1 MCSPST
7 SCMAL
12 RLFAIHSIRYRDA
25 SGIDHALSPLAAAS
39 GLFASAFVIHVIGAV
54 GRRVWLLAQPLLA
67 GLPQLLAYR
76 PAIPNRRPFGR
87 RSALSVL
94 QLVTQHTGSAVSE
107 IGVDVG
113 GTLAKFVFADSHS
126 PVLPDRF
133 GVVGKDGAP
142 GGRTHHEL
150 RLRICRRGL
159 RHVGEG
165 DTLRPEEACTLQFLS
180 GQSSHFEQLL
190 ASTTSLVSP
199 DARRSTSRWSWIRS
213 TQTASAASSAAA
225 TPRQHRRSMS
235 SGGAQSGAGAEPS
248 SAGTGAKTSSTSA
261 ELGATAAA
269 QGEVRRVAAT
279 GGGAHKLREWSRQ
292 RHVSRALRRHT
303 MLPEFEFNIVRR
315 LSLEPWPRRPIG

>member
-1 MCSPST
+1 
-7 SCMAL
+7 MAL

-159 RHVGEG
+159 RHVGDG
-165 DTLRPEEACTLQFLS
+165 GTLRPEEACTLQFLS

-199 DARRSTSRWSWIRS
+199 DTRCSTSRWSWIRP
-213 TQTASAASSAAA
+213 TQAASAASSAAA
-225 TPRQHRRSMS
+225 TPRQHRRSTS
-235 SGGAQSGAGAEPS
+235 AELGAQSDAGAEPS
-248 SAGTGAKTSSTSA
+248 SAGTGANTSSASA

-292 RHVSRALRRHT
+292 GHVSRALRRHT
-303 MLPEFEFNIVRR
+303 MLPDFEFNIVCRP
-315 LSLEPWPRRPIG
+315 SLEPCGRGDRSDDGL